1 MRKTF
6 VFLIILILGQVAS
19 AVSFRYV
26 IKGGGTFGKIYGAFD
41 YSLVNLDK
49 KSNIGFIGGVL
60 VHGQISDHFVLA
72 GEADF
77 IQKGVKGEGEFLG
90 IDIRTRLLTEYLQVI
105 LSGKYLLSEIFGL
118 YAGLGT
124 GYLVKAELT
133 AEVDG
138 DSEETQDVMD
148 YYRPIEISIL
158 GGAQLIV
165 RKSILFDLRYENGLT
180 NLRTGDEES
189 VQEKSKTLS
198 FSIGYL
204 F

>member
-1 MRKTF
+1 VRKTF
-6 VFLIILILGQVAS
+6 VFLFILILSQAAS
-19 AVSFRYV
+19 AVSFRYG
-26 IKGGGTFGKIYGAFD
+26 IKGGVTFGKIYGAFD

-60 VHGQISDHFVLA
+60 VHGQISDNFVLA

-77 IQKGVKGEGEFLG
+77 IQKGVKGEGEYLG
-90 IDIRTRLLTEYLQVI
+90 IGIRTRLLTEYLQVNV
-105 LSGKYLLSEIFGL
+105 SGKYLLSEIFGL

-138 DSEETQDVMD
+138 GSEETQDVMD

-158 GGAQLIV
+158 GGAQLIIS
-165 RKSILFDLRYENGLT
+165 KNSLIDLRYEEGLT
-180 NLRTGDEES
+180 NLRSGDEEGAR
-189 VQEKSKTLS
+189 EKSKTLS
-198 FSIGYL
+198 LSIGYL